1 MTNVFYI
8 LSRKLYIFLFRI
20 SEMDKRC
27 NMISSDKDIFFFLS
41 FDMFSSRESR
51 ESRENIHRYR
61 LYVAIRMAN
70 ASETMRFSRDSRDSR
85 ET

>member
-1 MTNVFYI
+1 
-8 LSRKLYIFLFRI
+8 
-20 SEMDKRC
+20 MDKRC
-27 NMISSDKDIFFFLS
+27 NMISSDKDILFFLS

-70 ASETMRFSRDSRDSR
+70 ASETMRSSVRFVRSV
-85 ET
+85 

>member
-1 MTNVFYI
+1 MTNIFYI

-61 LYVAIRMAN
+61 LYVPFGAQTFGGTPT
-70 ASETMRFSRDSRDSR
+70 SEG
-85 ET
+85 ETTR